1 MVFVQSDALEFL
13 RSQKDAS
20 FDFIHADPPYNN
32 FIPKYHR
39 EGSYDFNI
47 SRFVDMTISS
57 EYLIEV
63 VKECFRILKEGNFLL
78 WMGYKQLILLPEFIK
93 VGFNFRDLIIAY
105 KYNHPP
111 VYRHQILIPNFE
123 LCLRLVKGKGYI
135 DSLTAYKL
143 NKQRAVFEVSN
154 SYKHRH
160 TCMKN
165 PDLMESLIQI
175 FTKETDNC
183 LDLFSGS
190 RIFEEKCEK
199 LGRRCTSVDLQ
210 GMQW

>member
-1 MVFVQSDALEFL
+1 MVFVQSDALDFL

-20 FDFIHADPPYNN
+20 FDFIHADPPYNVQV
-32 FIPKYHR
+32 PKIH
-39 EGSYDFNI
+39 ENHSPEFTLN
-47 SRFVDMTISS
+47 SFTDMSFSS
-57 EYLIEV
+57 EYLIKV

-78 WMGYKQLILLPEFIK
+78 WIGYKQLYLINEFIQT
-93 VGFNFRDLIIAY
+93 GFKFKDLIIAY
-105 KYNHPP
+105 KINHPP
-111 VYRHQILIPNFE
+111 LYKHHGLLTNYE
-123 LCLRLVKGKGYI
+123 TCLRFVKSKGYI
-135 DSLTAYKL
+135 NARKAYEI
-143 NKQRAVFEVSN
+143 NRARAVFPVSN

-160 TCMKN
+160 VCMKN

-175 FTKETDNC
+175 FTRESDNC